1 MNFTAKGR
9 KYEINNLGVIT
20 QTDHHPY
27 VYDPQYSAIYDKP
40 EYKQGSDL
48 LQALRLGFALG
59 AHGKPIKSLMDVGYG
74 NAAFINF
81 VKKRVESWKAI
92 EKRKAIKI
100 ETTENGLIPFVYGHD
115 ITGVPLD
122 GAYLM
127 PEFVKADVY
136 TFWDVLEH
144 FPDCEF
150 LRTLPCETIC
160 ISLPYCH
167 FFMKGADWFE
177 NEYHHLKPDEHIR
190 HFNPWSLAA
199 FMNQYGWKVVA
210 ESDHENIIRKGK
222 NGLQNILSM
231 AFKR

>member
-9 KYEINNLGVIT
+9 KYSIDKFGVIT
-20 QTDHHPY
+20 QLDHHPF

-48 LQALRLGFALG
+48 LQALRLGFVLG
-59 AHGKPIKSLMDVGYG
+59 SHGKPIRSLLDAGYG

-81 VKKRVESWKAI
+81 AKQI
-92 EKRKAIKI
+92 
-100 ETTENGLIPFVYGHD
+100 IPYVYGHD

-127 PEFVKADVY
+127 PEFVKADCY
-136 TFWDVLEH
+136 TFFDVLEH
-144 FPDCEF
+144 FPDCSF
-150 LRTLPCETIC
+150 LKDLPAETIVV
-160 ISLPYCH
+160 SLPYCH
-167 FFMKGADWFE
+167 YHTEGLSWFE
-177 NEYHHLKPDEHIR
+177 NEYHHRKPDEHIR
-190 HFNPWSLAA
+190 HFNPWSLTA
-199 FMNQYGWKVVA
+199 FMKSYGWTAVA